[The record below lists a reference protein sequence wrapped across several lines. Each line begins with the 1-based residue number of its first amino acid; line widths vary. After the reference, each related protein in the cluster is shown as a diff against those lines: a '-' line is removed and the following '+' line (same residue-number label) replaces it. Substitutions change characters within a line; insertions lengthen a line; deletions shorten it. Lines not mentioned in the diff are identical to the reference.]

1 MLTRLAHER
10 QPSSELPFVAP
21 TCSNFSGLLPHQT
34 KTVEVSPM
42 SLSIIRH
49 RLALPTCRWTTNCH
63 VTYPSQ
69 VVPACFDA
77 SQLDPA
83 VPHLRNV
90 SLVRLPGDDED
101 ASLLWDA
108 GAPWCSVH
116 SRTSPVLS
124 GGKGHH
130 LGNPT
135 IGHPCRLV
143 PILLLPC
150 SPLLSRRF
158 PSPFPPRLLRLC
170 CAEGTCNSWRTP
182 SVLSLHR

>member
-1 MLTRLAHER
+1 MSKMAHQAVSCSTVCLLSSRCATRG
-10 QPSSELPFVAP
+10 
-21 TCSNFSGLLPHQT
+21 C
-34 KTVEVSPM
+34 
-42 SLSIIRH
+42 IIRH
-49 RLALPTCRWTTNCH
+49 RLALPTCIWTTNCH

-116 SRTSPVLS
+116 SKTSPVLS

-130 LGNPT
+130 LGNP
-135 IGHPCRLV
+135 IGVKVSIDELINQV
-143 PILLLPC
+143 
-150 SPLLSRRF
+150 
-158 PSPFPPRLLRLC
+158 
-170 CAEGTCNSWRTP
+170 TP
-182 SVLSLHR
+182 SDSCEKIVVKICLQSLLKGVNQ